1 MNHQKP
7 VSTTRP
13 MTASRTGPPA
23 PRSAGPAQP
32 ARAEQP
38 TSTASQISRRSMS
51 LAPRP
56 SSSKAASYRPW
67 IAVAAAMPPRMK
79 NTQAVP
85 VMALEVAAEEVNR
98 PPTSAAACLFRPRC
112 RASPVAA
119 DRPARALAMI
129 RNGNKHNSSVAANSM
144 PRLMKS
150 IESSRRHRCS
160 AGDPAYFPL
169 ATSIFPLAAWV
180 RCRTRWRAPRP
191 PSAATRG
198 DSLSWPADAISL
210 RLVHW
215 GPAAQIP
222 LPAPGGRGCRDHCRW
237 RHPALIRPQ
246 ASSRP
251 LTPAGRE
258 PGSPCRPKLSDRG
271 PGSRRPRGWH
281 LECRFPVLSGP
292 VAGRWS

>member
-13 MTASRTGPPA
+13 ITASRTGPPA
-23 PRSAGPAQP
+23 PRSQGPAQP

-38 TSTASQISRRSMS
+38 TSTASQISLRGMS
-51 LAPRP
+51 RAPRP

-67 IAVAAAMPPRMK
+67 IAVAAAIPPRMK

-85 VMALEVAAEEVNR
+85 VTALEVAAEEVNR

-160 AGDPAYFPL
+160 ADGRYFPL

-180 RCRTRWRAPRP
+180 PCRTRWRTPCP
-191 PSAATRG
+191 PFAATPG
-198 DSLSWPADAISL
+198 DSASCPVDAISL
-210 RLVHW
+210 DLGVPLAADIVEVQSLAPSLSW
-215 GPAAQIP
+215 GSLADSFI
-222 LPAPGGRGCRDHCRW
+222 
-237 RHPALIRPQ
+237 
-246 ASSRP
+246 SRTSLL
-251 LTPAGRE
+251 LT
-258 PGSPCRPKLSDRG
+258 
-271 PGSRRPRGWH
+271 H
-281 LECRFPVLSGP
+281 
-292 VAGRWS
+292 

>member
-13 MTASRTGPPA
+13 MTASSTGPPA
-23 PRSAGPAQP
+23 PRSTGPAQP

-51 LAPRP
+51 LAPRL

-98 PPTSAAACLFRPRC
+98 PPTSAAACWFRPRC

-150 IESSRRHRCS
+150 IASSRRHRCS
-160 AGDPAYFPL
+160 ADDPAYFPL
-169 ATSIFPLAAWV
+169 AASIFPLAASV

-198 DSLSWPADAISL
+198 DSLSWPVDAISP

-215 GPAAQIP
+215 RPAAQIP
-222 LPAPGGRGCRDHCRW
+222 LRAPGVRGCRDHCRW
-237 RHPALIRPQ
+237 RHAVLI
-246 ASSRP
+246 
-251 LTPAGRE
+251 
-258 PGSPCRPKLSDRG
+258 
-271 PGSRRPRGWH
+271 
-281 LECRFPVLSGP
+281 
-292 VAGRWS
+292 

>member
-32 ARAEQP
+32 ARAEPP
-38 TSTASQISRRSMS
+38 TSTASQISRRGMS

-85 VMALEVAAEEVNR
+85 VTALEVAAEEVNR
-98 PPTSAAACLFRPRC
+98 APTSAAACWFRPRC

-160 AGDPAYFPL
+160 ADRPGILPL
-169 ATSIFPLAAWV
+169 GGLDLPLGGLSAMPDTVAGAA
-180 RCRTRWRAPRP
+180 
-191 PSAATRG
+191 AAVRG
-198 DSLSWPADAISL
+198 DSRRFTVLA
-210 RLVHW
+210 
-215 GPAAQIP
+215 
-222 LPAPGGRGCRDHCRW
+222 GGRH
-237 RHPALIRPQ
+237 
-246 ASSRP
+246 
-251 LTPAGRE
+251 
-258 PGSPCRPKLSDRG
+258 
-271 PGSRRPRGWH
+271 
-281 LECRFPVLSGP
+281 
-292 VAGRWS
+292 